1 MKLNELKPNLAKY
14 PDLNIRFQLPAGGT
28 IPPHAHVTEV
38 ALIQKKFV
46 DCGGTFRTDSICRM
60 QTWVADDLD
69 HRLTAGTL
77 LRILNKAAS
86 FLPTEDID
94 VDIEY
99 ELDYI
104 TQLPLEAAEPAG
116 DALVL
121 RLAAR
126 HTDCLAKEKCCP
138 APEPS
143 ILHRPNPLKFQF
155 TQ

>member
-1 MKLNELKPNLAKY
+1 MKLAQLKPHLAKHS
-14 PDLNIRFQLPAGGT
+14 DLNIRFQLTMGATVPA
-28 IPPHAHVTEV
+28 HAHVTEV
-38 ALIQKKFV
+38 ALIDKKFV

-60 QTWVADDLD
+60 QTWVAEDLD

-77 LRILNKAAS
+77 LKILNKAAS
-86 FLPTEDID
+86 FLQTEDID
-94 VDIEY
+94 VDIEH

-116 DALVL
+116 NELVL

-143 ILHRPNPLKFQF
+143 ILQRPSPLNFQF
-155 TQ
+155 AK